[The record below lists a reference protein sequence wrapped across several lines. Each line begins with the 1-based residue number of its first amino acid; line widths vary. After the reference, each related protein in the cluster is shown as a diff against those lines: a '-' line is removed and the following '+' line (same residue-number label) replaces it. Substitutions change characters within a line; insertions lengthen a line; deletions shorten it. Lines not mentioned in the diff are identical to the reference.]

1 MSQSEAVFAVE
12 LRRLLDASGWSL
24 RKAAGIVPCSPGTL
38 SKLCAGQHNPTIQMA
53 EALDRVF
60 GAEGRLVAIAV
71 RQRES
76 APPGRGTRETPA
88 GPADALA
95 GQAVTLAMI
104 SGRPGV
110 TQASLVSGWPAWFGL
125 KLAQLITQTDGW
137 PSSSGLGT
145 LQMLLNQE
153 ISMSDGAV
161 PREAPD
167 LDVLHAVSRRQAL
180 MTLGALPLA
189 LTGTRPSPG
198 ASQAMTDD
206 MFLARC
212 AASLTACWHLLRGS
226 DLGAV
231 EQLLAGYLVPLEA
244 LAYQDSPCRRAAAV
258 LTAQAHRVCGIIAL
272 HRDQLGVRE
281 HHCRRALHFAEV
293 ASDTGSH
300 ASALISLASTYFY
313 AADPVAAAAVYEQA
327 FRHGAALPPLQQS
340 RVHAELAV
348 VYGQLGREQ
357 DALRATGQAEELYPG
372 RPEDDPSYLYAEFT
386 RSSLALERGLAY
398 VALAEQFP
406 GRNYQNRAS
415 DIFGEAAGAGPARI
429 QFEIVNHQAG
439 VAVLQGDLDR
449 FEAYMTQGMGGVAL
463 LGSRQ
468 RLREMQA
475 TWQRAATRWP
485 GETRLKAI
493 GAGLQPEAGPGTE
506 LDAGH

>member
-1 MSQSEAVFAVE
+1 MSQPQAVFAVE
-12 LRRLLDASGWSL
+12 LRRLLAASGMSL
-24 RKAAGIVPCSPGTL
+24 RRAAAIVPCSPGTL

-53 EALDRVF
+53 EALDRAF
-60 GAEGRLVAIAV
+60 RAGGSLAELARQ
-71 RQRES
+71 QRES
-76 APPGRGTRETPA
+76 PPRRRETPGSA
-88 GPADALA
+88 AETPTGPAVALA
-95 GQAVTLAMI
+95 TI
-104 SGRPGV
+104 SGHLGPAH
-110 TQASLVSGWPAWFGL
+110 ASLVSGWPAWFGL
-125 KLAQLITQTDGW
+125 KLAQLITQTDTW
-137 PSSSGLGT
+137 PPSAGLGT

-167 LDVLHAVSRRQAL
+167 IDMLHAVSRRQAL

-198 ASQAMTDD
+198 ASQVMADD

-212 AASLTACWHLLRGS
+212 AASLTACWHLLKGS
-226 DLGAV
+226 DLGSV
-231 EQLLAGYLVPLEA
+231 EQLLVGYLLPLEA
-244 LAYQDSPCRRAAAV
+244 LAYQDSPRRQAAAV
-258 LTAQAHRVCGIIAL
+258 FTAQAHRVCGIIAL
-272 HRDQLGVRE
+272 HRNQLGVRE
-281 HHCRRALHFAEV
+281 QHCRRALHFADI

-313 AADPVAAAAVYEQA
+313 AADPVAAAAVYERT
-327 FRHGAALPPLQQS
+327 FCHGAALPPLQQS

-357 DALRATGQAEELYPG
+357 DALRATGHAEDLYPG

-398 VALAEQFP
+398 VALAGQFP
-406 GRNYQNRAS
+406 GRGYQDRAA

-439 VAVLQGDLDR
+439 VAVLQGDLDG
-449 FEAYMTQGMGGVAL
+449 FEAYMIRGMDGVAL

-468 RLREMQA
+468 RFREMRA
-475 TWQRAATRWP
+475 TWQQAAARWP
-485 GETRLKAI
+485 GEKRLRAI
-493 GAGLQPEAGPGTE
+493 GDRLQLAAVPGTE
-506 LDAGH
+506 LDAGQ